1 MKFWFFFFFKL
12 FSVLFSFGRLLLT
25 LPLLRSIPSLLIEKT
40 YFARSIGN
48 TSMSKLLA
56 DMFKN

>member
-1 MKFWFFFFFKL
+1 MSIRSL
-12 FSVLFSFGRLLLT
+12 FSSFGRLLLT

-40 YFARSIGN
+40 YFARTIGT
-48 TSMSKLLA
+48 TSMSKLLT

>member
-1 MKFWFFFFFKL
+1 MKINIFRSSQTIFR
-12 FSVLFSFGRLLLT
+12 FSFGRLLLT
-25 LPLLRSIPSLLIEKT
+25 LPLLRSVPSLLIEKT
-40 YFARSIGN
+40 YFARTIGN